1 MKKMYKSL
9 CLLTAL
15 VLLAACNKDAEP
27 NGSAAGGKTNF
38 AVSLPGAPETYAVED
53 PQSAGAIVPFY
64 NDVTVYLVD
73 AGNNF
78 VGYAWTDAEIKA
90 REKRFEQITEP
101 MAVLVIVNSG
111 SAVLP
116 TGSLSLAAL
125 NSSIDAITVADQN
138 KAVKTLAAEDSKG
151 NAAGTYGPIRQ
162 VTLYGAE
169 TVFTTE
175 TSTDGHTL
183 KKAAVELSSLV
194 ARLELGTVKAGA
206 GLESLTVEAV
216 YVNNFFLDAGDA
228 STSVQHFTEGTW
240 PSTFTPAWA
249 TDDYNAAVTS
259 ETGTKAYAYQI
270 FAFGST
276 LMPHVIYK
284 VSGTVKAGYKLAD
297 GTGDWDVATPF
308 TDKYITVKGFR
319 ENGALVGWLENNKI
333 YKMGLEDGGIE
344 ITPDKITDKPEK
356 SKIDLIVGIT
366 IANWASSN
374 VTPEF

>member
-101 MAVLVIVNSG
+101 VQVIVMVNTG
-111 SAVLP
+111 VATMP
-116 TGSLSLAAL
+116 TGPISFSTFQNAVF
-125 NSSIDAITVADQN
+125 AISAADQN
-138 KAVKTLAAEDSKG
+138 KAAKTLAAEDSKG
-151 NAAGTYGPIRQ
+151 NAAGTYGPIQQ
-162 VTLYGAE
+162 VTLFGE
-169 TVFTTE
+169 QGTFTTE
-175 TSTDGHTL
+175 TPTDGHTL
-183 KKAAVELSSLV
+183 KKAAVELEAMVS
-194 ARLELGTVKAGA
+194 RFELGTVKAGT
-206 GLESLTVEAV
+206 GLDALTVEAV

-249 TDDYNAAVTS
+249 TDGYDAAVTS
-259 ETGTKAYAYQI
+259 NAGTKVYAYQI
-270 FAFGST
+270 FALST
-276 LMPHVIYK
+276 STIPHVIYK
-284 VSGTVKAGYKLAD
+284 VSGTVSAGYKLAD
-297 GTGDWDVATPF
+297 GTGDLDTPTAF

-319 ENGALVGWLENNKI
+319 EGGSLVSGLEINKI
-333 YKMGLEDGGIE
+333 YKMGLEDGGIA

-356 SKIDLIVGIT
+356 NKIDLIVGIT
-366 IANWASSN
+366 VADWTSSN

>member
-27 NGSAAGGKTNF
+27 NGAAVGGKTNF
-38 AVSLPGAPETYAVED
+38 AVSLPGAPDTYAVED
-53 PQSAGAIVPFY
+53 LQDAGAIVPLY
-64 NDVTVYLVD
+64 EDVTVYLMD
-73 AGNNF
+73 AGENF
-78 VGYAWTDAEIKA
+78 MGYAWTDAEIKA

-101 MAVLVIVNSG
+101 AAVAVIVNSG
-111 SAVLP
+111 SVTMP
-116 TGSLSLAAL
+116 TGALSKYEFQDVIHAIAA
-125 NSSIDAITVADQN
+125 ADQN
-138 KAVKTLAAEDSKG
+138 KAAKTLAAEDSKG

-216 YVNNFFLDAGDA
+216 YVNNFYLNAFFEA
-228 STSVQHFTEGTW
+228 SVQSFTEGTW